1 MKVKVI
7 ESFIDKEYGVDRKV
21 DSIFECSDE
30 RGSELIDY
38 RLVVLEEKSKT
49 DKSLQSKE
57 AELVEKQSILDD
69 KEKELIE
76 REKTLKNKEAE
87 LHKLQEIISSKQKDL
102 ELKEE
107 KLKKEKGK

>member
-21 DSIFECSDE
+21 DSIFECSDK

-38 RLVVLEEKSKT
+38 GLVVLEERSKS
-49 DKSLQSKE
+49 DKSIQSKE
-57 AELVEKQSILDD
+57 AELMEKQSALND

-76 REKTLKNKEAE
+76 RENTLKNKEAE